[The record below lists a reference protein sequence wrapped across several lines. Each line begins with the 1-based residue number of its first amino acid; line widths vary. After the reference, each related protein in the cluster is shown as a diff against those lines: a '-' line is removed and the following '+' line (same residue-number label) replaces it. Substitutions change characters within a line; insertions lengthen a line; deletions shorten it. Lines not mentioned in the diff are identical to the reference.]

1 MVLTTKTNQIKVVNT
16 SIQEADALCISRAE
30 NESIKQPVSVNR
42 ATPIPTTEA
51 TIETV
56 NSIGEQ
62 EGQPEGVQFSDMNGS
77 ITLQEFVS
85 SDNDDDSNA
94 SNDDEI
100 DDERKMEEQDA
111 TIDDA
116 DPDSPG
122 FGNDKLPEPNT
133 IAQQRYSQQ

>member
-30 NESIKQPVSVNR
+30 DESIKQLVYVNR

-51 TIETV
+51 TIKTV

-77 ITLQEFVS
+77 VTLQEFVS
-85 SDNDDDSNA
+85 SDKYGDDSNA
-94 SNDDEI
+94 SNDDFKM
-100 DDERKMEEQDA
+100 DE
-111 TIDDA
+111 
-116 DPDSPG
+116 
-122 FGNDKLPEPNT
+122 
-133 IAQQRYSQQ
+133 